1 MTAGEPE
8 AIALV
13 DAERTAL
20 EATTRQ
26 ARDRSKRGLG
36 LLIGIPI
43 NAAITWFVLHAIG
56 FSGATRVAF
65 VLISM
70 YTALGG
76 LAGIAM
82 IVSGSSRYRR
92 AAARLAELEERR
104 QLPEARVV
112 VH

>member
-1 MTAGEPE
+1 
-8 AIALV
+8 
-13 DAERTAL
+13 
-20 EATTRQ
+20 
-26 ARDRSKRGLG
+26 
-36 LLIGIPI
+36 
-43 NAAITWFVLHAIG
+43 
-56 FSGATRVAF
+56 
-65 VLISM
+65 M

-76 LAGIAM
+76 LVGIAM